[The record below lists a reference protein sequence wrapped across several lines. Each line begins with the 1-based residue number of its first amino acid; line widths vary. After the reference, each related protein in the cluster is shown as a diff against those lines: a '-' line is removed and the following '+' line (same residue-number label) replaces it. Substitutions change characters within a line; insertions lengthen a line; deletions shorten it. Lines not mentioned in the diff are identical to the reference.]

1 MRIAVNGA
9 CGRMGQAVLRLA
21 KEAGFEVAA
30 AIDVA
35 EAPGVVRSLDR
46 QADVLVDFSLPP
58 AAMDRLEECV
68 RTRTPMVIGTTGF
81 ADAQRERIS
90 AAAKEI
96 PVLLSANMSVGMN
109 VLFKLVPGIVKAL
122 GKEYDL
128 DIVETHHRF
137 KKDAPSGTA
146 RSLAEKIEAATG
158 RRANM
163 HAVRSGDVVGEHQV
177 ILGTLGESIEIVHRA
192 GSRDIFAR
200 GALEAARWLAK
211 ARPGLY
217 SMADVIAAG

>member
-30 AIDVA
+30 AIDVVD
-35 EAPGVVRSLDR
+35 APGVVRSLEGR
-46 QADVLVDFSLPP
+46 ADVLVDFSLPP
-58 AAMDRLEECV
+58 ASMDRLEECV

-81 ADAQRERIS
+81 TEAQRSRID

-109 VLFKLVPGIVKAL
+109 ILFKLVPGIVKAL

-146 RSLAEKIEAATG
+146 RTLAEKIEAATG
-158 RRANM
+158 RRASM
-163 HAVRSGDVVGEHQV
+163 HAVRSGDVVGEHRV

-200 GALEAARWLAK
+200 GAIEAARWLSGAK
-211 ARPGLY
+211 PGLY
-217 SMADVIAAG
+217 SMADVVAAG